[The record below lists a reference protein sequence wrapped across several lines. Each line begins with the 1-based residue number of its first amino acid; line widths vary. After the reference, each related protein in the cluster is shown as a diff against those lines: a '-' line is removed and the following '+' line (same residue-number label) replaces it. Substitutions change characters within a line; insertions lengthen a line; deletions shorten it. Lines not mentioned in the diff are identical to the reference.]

1 MKLLLSLDIQFFAG
15 EKTEKATPKKRQDA
29 RKKGQVVKS
38 QDISSAIVML
48 MVFIFLFFFAGSLR
62 DELLAFFRQTF
73 IHNIRI
79 EKLTIDSVM
88 RLFTETLIQMAFIIV
103 PIMAIAFVGA
113 LAGNFLQFGFLFT
126 LEPMKFD
133 LKKMDPI
140 KGLKKYF
147 LLRPLLNC

>member
-1 MKLLLSLDIQFFAG
+1 
-15 EKTEKATPKKRQDA
+15 
-29 RKKGQVVKS
+29 
-38 QDISSAIVML
+38 
-48 MVFIFLFFFAGSLR
+48 
-62 DELLAFFRQTF
+62 
-73 IHNIRI
+73 
-79 EKLTIDSVM
+79 M

-140 KGLKKYF
+140 KGLKNIF
-147 LLRPLLNC
+147 C